1 MNWIL
6 FLLLLTPVFTQI
18 EHAWF
23 DLPALLEGDR
33 ERLKQGVLED
43 ADLYLRSPFDYME
56 ESLWIQSRFTSDPVR
71 SSIHQTLIL
80 GLHLQDKQLSRVL
93 YDKFKNPLIPN
104 EEFKKIQAY
113 LPYFLWQ
120 FQARPALSRM
130 IDSKDLSIYVQGE
143 FPWNAPVE
151 SLKKV
156 PGFRGLLGELFSCRT
171 EECFDFILDLA
182 KQSQGMS
189 DYWQVFLRSF
199 VARKAWLVRNWK
211 EEEFFDLLMNQ
222 KGYFSRI
229 LQMVAIHQTRV
240 HFEPDLS
247 SKEFLLDDNTHRAI
261 HSLGLGDQ
269 FSFKIDRRL
278 KFRQIRIKPGI
289 KFYGLADTL
298 FNKPSV
304 YISELIT
311 RKQFSQV
318 MKQSPW
324 NSCKD
329 ASVSK
334 EEYLK
339 IEAANCVNYDQ
350 MRVFTH
356 RVNMDMESGLLR
368 LPTAEEISIF
378 LDFAKVLG
386 KSENRNCAEWT
397 GESLSKPDQDS
408 EYRLVVDEKSRRLSQ
423 RSDLQKMSTCFRL
436 VLTHSTFQQ

>member
-6 FLLLLTPVFTQI
+6 FLILLTPVFTQV
-18 EHAWF
+18 EHPWF
-23 DLPALLEGDR
+23 DIQALLASDR
-33 ERLKQGVLED
+33 ERLKQSVLED
-43 ADLYLRSPFDYME
+43 ADLFLRSPSDYME

-80 GLHLQDKQLSRVL
+80 GLHLQDKQLSRIL
-93 YDKFKNPLIPN
+93 YNKFKNPLIPN

-199 VARKAWLVRNWK
+199 VSRKAWLVRNWK

-229 LQMVAIHQTRV
+229 LQLVAIHQKLV

-261 HSLGLGDQ
+261 QSLGIGDQ
-269 FSFKIDRRL
+269 FSFKIEKRL
-278 KFRQIRIKPGI
+278 KFHQFRIKPGI
-289 KFYGLADTL
+289 KFFGLADTL
-298 FNKPSV
+298 FDKPSV

-311 RKQFSQV
+311 RKQYYQV
-318 MKQSPW
+318 TKKSPW

-329 ASVSK
+329 ASVSNEK
-334 EEYLK
+334 YLK
-339 IEAANCVNYDQ
+339 IEAANCVNYEQ
-350 MRVFTH
+350 MREFTH
-356 RVNMDMESGLLR
+356 WVNKDMESGLLR
-368 LPTAEEISIF
+368 LPSAGEIGRF
-378 LDFAKVLG
+378 FDLGKLLG
-386 KSENRNCAEWT
+386 KSKAPNCTEWT
-397 GESLSKPDQDS
+397 GESFSKSDQDS
-408 EYRLVVDEKSRRLSQ
+408 AYRLVLDEKTRRLSQ